1 MEWRKMRRFR
11 QQISKEECLE
21 VLRNEKRGVLA
32 LNGENG
38 YPYALPVNFFYDEAD
53 GRIYFHGAEEGA
65 KMDCLQAD
73 DRVCFVVYTQGFQK
87 EGDWAYYP
95 TSIIVRGRV
104 SILSDPAKI
113 KEQCRKIGLKYYPTE
128 ESVEKVLRDTE
139 GRFSVLALSVE
150 HMTGKLV
157 HES

>member
-1 MEWRKMRRFR
+1 MEGANTLEWRKMRRFR
-11 QQISKEECLE
+11 QQISQEECLE

-38 YPYALPVNFFYDEAD
+38 YPYALPVNFFYDEE
-53 GRIYFHGAEEGA
+53 EEGA
-65 KMDCLQAD
+65 KMDCLRAD
-73 DRVCFVVYTQGFQK
+73 DRVCFLVYTQGFQK

-95 TSIIVRGRV
+95 TSVMVRGRV
-104 SILSDPAKI
+104 SILSDPARI
-113 KEQCRKIGLKYYPTE
+113 KEQCRIIGLKYYPTKD
-128 ESVEKVLRDTE
+128 SVEKVLCDTE